1 LAFFWFMAGILF
13 TVAIVVLLL
22 PWLRTVPRLGAL
34 PSLPWQAGLGAAIL
48 IVAVLALYHEFG
60 SPDGRPDL
68 VSRSAAPAAPAVA
81 RNAAIDTGIASAI
94 SAANSGSAAGP
105 AAPAGASSMNSAI
118 ATLEGRLA
126 KGGGSADD
134 WELLAKSYEFLG
146 RPADAAKARAHE
158 LPPLPAEA
166 NESVAGPGISTA
178 VGTAAGTAAGTAV
191 SGEVSIAAGLSAKA
205 AAGETLFIVAKSID
219 SPGIPVAVFR
229 TSVGA
234 WPVKFTLDDSKSMFP
249 GRTLSN
255 AGRVTVE
262 ARISKSGQPLPAP
275 GDLQGSTGPINPAD
289 HPVLKIL
296 IDRTIT

>member
-60 SPDGRPDL
+60 RPDF
-68 VSRSAAPAAPAVA
+68 VSRSAAPAAPAVS
-81 RNAAIDTGIASAI
+81 RNVTIDTGIASAI
-94 SAANSGSAAGP
+94 SAANSGSAPGS
-105 AAPAGASSMNSAI
+105 AAPSGASSMNSAI
-118 ATLEGRLA
+118 ATLEARLA

-158 LPPLPAEA
+158 LPPLPADA
-166 NESVAGPGISTA
+166 NESGAGPAFSA
-178 VGTAAGTAAGTAV
+178 AAGTAAGAAV

-205 AAGETLFIVAKSID
+205 AAGDTLFIVAKSID